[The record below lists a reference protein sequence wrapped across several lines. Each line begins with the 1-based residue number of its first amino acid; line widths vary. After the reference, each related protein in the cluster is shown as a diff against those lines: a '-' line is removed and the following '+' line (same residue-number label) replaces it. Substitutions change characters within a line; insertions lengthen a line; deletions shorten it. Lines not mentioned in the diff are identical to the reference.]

1 MIADVAGKGVPA
13 ALFMALSRTI
23 IRTTAF
29 SGRSPASALM
39 RANELILKDS
49 QAEMFLTAAYAV
61 LELDT
66 GRLIYA
72 NAGHNRPLW
81 RHAADGTVTELDQ
94 GGIVLGAFE
103 GIVLEE
109 QRLDLAP
116 GDALILY
123 TDGVTEAVNGE
134 GEMFGEERL
143 WDVIAATQGSS
154 ADETIGAIC
163 GALAAFTGGAEPAD
177 DVTVVVVKRG

>member
-13 ALFMALSRTI
+13 TLFMALSRTI

-29 SGRSPASALM
+29 SGRSPASALI
-39 RANELILKDS
+39 RANEIILKDS
-49 QAEMFLTAAYAV
+49 HTEGAQSGAGMFLTAVYAV

-81 RHAADGTVTELDQ
+81 RHAADGSVTELDR
-94 GGIVLGAFE
+94 GIVLGAFE

-116 GDALILY
+116 GDTLVLY
-123 TDGVTEAVNGE
+123 TDGVTEALNGE

-143 WDVIAATQGSS
+143 WDVIAGSQGGSV
-154 ADETIGAIC
+154 DETIGAS
-163 GALAAFTGGAEPAD
+163 AARWPRSPAASS
-177 DVTVVVVKRG
+177 RRMM